1 MTLASAPSRIA
12 VVDDDPAMRD
22 LLNTHLARLGHEVST
37 HARAASA
44 LAIADACDLV
54 VSDLRMPDMDGIEL
68 CRAIDGR
75 VPVILISAF
84 GTLETAILAMRAG
97 AADFV
102 PKPFRIDAL
111 TEAIARTTWCRSS
124 PLSRSSPRSAR
135 TVDAGLVGSS
145 AAMAAVRERIAKVAP
160 SDAPVLVTGESG
172 TGKEL
177 VARAIHAGSPRA
189 AGPLVVVNCAAI
201 PPALVES
208 ELFGHVR
215 GAFTDARGDRAGLF
229 ATADGGT
236 LFLDEIGELP
246 LEIQPKL
253 LRALQ
258 ERLVRPVGGAGELAV
273 DVRVVAA
280 TNRDLDTMVARGT
293 FREDLYYRVHVL
305 HVALPAL
312 RDRGDDVLELARY
325 FARGTSITPDAAAAL
340 LAHAWPGN
348 VRELE
353 SALVHARAL
362 AESKPIH
369 VAHLPDR
376 VAQRRGPTSDG
387 KLVTLAELERR
398 HVAWVLERV
407 DGNKSAAARILGIE
421 RKTLYR
427 MLERW
432 Q

>member
-1 MTLASAPSRIA
+1 MTLASAPSRVA

-22 LLNTHLARLGHEVST
+22 LLAAHLARTGHTVST

-44 LAIADACDLV
+44 LAMADACDIV
-54 VSDLRMPDMDGIEL
+54 VSDLRMPDMDGIAL
-68 CRAIDGR
+68 CRAIQGR

-84 GTLETAILAMRAG
+84 GTMETAILALRAG

-102 PKPFRIDAL
+102 PKPFRIDTL
-111 TEAIARTTWCRSS
+111 LEAIARAA
-124 PLSRSSPRSAR
+124 PRPAR
-135 TVDAGLVGSS
+135 PVDAGLVGSS
-145 AAMAAVRERIAKVAP
+145 AAIDAVRERIAKVAP
-160 SDAPVLVTGESG
+160 RDAAVLVTGESG

-177 VARAIHAGSPRA
+177 VARAIHAASPRA

-229 ATADGGT
+229 ATAHGGT

-246 LEIQPKL
+246 LETQPKL

-258 ERLVRPVGGAGELAV
+258 ERIVRPVGGSSELAV

-280 TNRDLDTMVARGT
+280 TNRDLDAMVARGT

-305 HVALPAL
+305 HVALPPL
-312 RDRGDDVLELARY
+312 RERGDDVLELARH
-325 FARGTSITPDAAAAL
+325 FAHGTPIAADAAVAL
-340 LAHAWPGN
+340 LAHSWPGN

-353 SALVHARAL
+353 SALVHACAL
-362 AESKPIH
+362 AEAGPIH

-376 VAQRRGPTSDG
+376 VAQRRGPTSDSQ
-387 KLVTLAELERR
+387 LVTLAELERR

-407 DGNKSAAARILGIE
+407 DGNKSKAARILGIE